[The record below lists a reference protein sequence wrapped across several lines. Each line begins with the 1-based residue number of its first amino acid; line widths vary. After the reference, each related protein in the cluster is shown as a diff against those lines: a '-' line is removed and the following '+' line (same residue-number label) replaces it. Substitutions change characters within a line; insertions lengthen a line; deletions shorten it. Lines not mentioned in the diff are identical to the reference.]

1 MPQTNFIVLTTIY
14 QSEFTGGW
22 GGSWVLN
29 PVAKEG
35 DLLRI
40 ETKQTPNC
48 IEEDTGVDLY
58 YSNGY
63 FARVSFEI
71 LGRYIACQAIKQ
83 TD

>member
-1 MPQTNFIVLTTIY
+1 MLQTNFIVLTTIY

-29 PVAKEG
+29 KVAKEG
-35 DLLRI
+35 DSLKV
-40 ETKQTPNC
+40 ETKQTLNC
-48 IEEDTGVDLY
+48 IKEDTGVDLY

-63 FARVSFEI
+63 FARVSFET

-83 TD
+83 ID